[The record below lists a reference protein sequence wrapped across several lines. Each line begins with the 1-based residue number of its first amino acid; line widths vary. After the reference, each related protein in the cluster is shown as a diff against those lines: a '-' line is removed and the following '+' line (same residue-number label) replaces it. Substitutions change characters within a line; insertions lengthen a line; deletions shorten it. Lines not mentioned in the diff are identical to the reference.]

1 MNPVAGSLT
10 TTANAAREN
19 SIKGP
24 GKGGGERNIV
34 SLLIAYFN
42 RANVT
47 TLFPFARISRL
58 HRSTSSPTSV
68 VHSYFQSCNS
78 IRVSVQRGPNPLRID
93 RLSIDP
99 SSLVKSHIY
108 KDIFHFFLPKF
119 SNSKHLLPETKFFRI
134 NVWYIN
140 WNISAWSYTLDW
152 KEGIFPIYIRL
163 ERGEGG
169 EKEEIRSKFRYT
181 GGTLLHHRGGTW
193 KIRVPTVR
201 GEKSIKI
208 HLVGASFGGPLP
220 TPPPF
225 FSK

>member
-134 NVWYIN
+134 NV
-140 WNISAWSYTLDW
+140 
-152 KEGIFPIYIRL
+152 
-163 ERGEGG
+163 
-169 EKEEIRSKFRYT
+169 
-181 GGTLLHHRGGTW
+181 
-193 KIRVPTVR
+193 
-201 GEKSIKI
+201 
-208 HLVGASFGGPLP
+208 
-220 TPPPF
+220 
-225 FSK
+225 